1 MRRTPG
7 LLECKAGQVVSTPTE
22 HDGISGILPWQ
33 HANWSQLLRQY
44 ESGKL
49 PHAILLAGPAGI
61 GKSQLTVALARLL
74 LCSAPTGGLN
84 CGHCSACNLSASGSH
99 GDFRWLAPKEKSKVI
114 KIDQV
119 RAAVDF
125 TTRTASYGKHKVLVL
140 CPADALNI
148 NASNALLKCLEEP
161 TRDTHIVL
169 VCERLHALPA
179 TIRSRCQ
186 MLKFPLPERS
196 QSLDWLD
203 NTTGDRQISE
213 KLLELAD
220 DRPLHAQQLYLQGT
234 AESTAAQRAALV
246 ALADGRA
253 NVPEAKILL
262 ADIEIEAMLQLMLNH
277 IQGRLS
283 QMGSVQLRS
292 LATKKLFALLDVLR
306 QNQAAVSAG
315 ANPNRELL
323 MESLLGRLAS
333 VG

>member
-1 MRRTPG
+1 MNTPLQQG
-7 LLECKAGQVVSTPTE
+7 SVN
-22 HDGISGILPWQ
+22 GILPWQ
-33 HANWSQLLRQY
+33 QVNWSQLLQQY

-49 PHAILLAGPAGI
+49 PHALLLAGPAGI
-61 GKSQLTVALARLL
+61 GKAQLTVALARLL
-74 LCSAPTGGLN
+74 LCSAPTGGFN
-84 CGHCSACNLSASGSH
+84 CGHCSACHLSASGSH
-99 GDFRWLAPKEKSKVI
+99 GDYRWLAPEDKSKVI
-114 KIDQV
+114 KINQV

-203 NTTGDRQISE
+203 STTGDRQASE

-234 AESTAAQRAALV
+234 AESTAAQRSALV

-253 NVPEAKILL
+253 NVPEAKRLL
-262 ADIEIEAMLQLMLNH
+262 ADIDIEALLQLMLNH

-283 QMGSVQLRS
+283 QMGSTQLRG
-292 LATKKLFALLDVLR
+292 LTAKNLFALLDVLR

-315 ANPNRELL
+315 ANPNRELM
-323 MESLLGRLAS
+323 MESLLVRLAT

>member
-1 MRRTPG
+1 MNTPLQQG
-7 LLECKAGQVVSTPTE
+7 SVN
-22 HDGISGILPWQ
+22 GILPWQ
-33 HANWSQLLRQY
+33 QVNWSQLLQQY

-49 PHAILLAGPAGI
+49 PHALLLAGPAGI
-61 GKSQLTVALARLL
+61 GKAQLTVALARLL
-74 LCSAPTGGLN
+74 LCSAPTGGFN
-84 CGHCSACNLSASGSH
+84 CGHCSACHLSASGSH
-99 GDFRWLAPKEKSKVI
+99 GDYRWLAPEDKSKVI
-114 KIDQV
+114 KINQV

-203 NTTGDRQISE
+203 STTGDRQASE

-234 AESTAAQRAALV
+234 AESTAAQRSALV

-253 NVPEAKILL
+253 NVPEAKMLL
-262 ADIEIEAMLQLMLNH
+262 ADIDIEALLQLMLNH

-283 QMGSVQLRS
+283 QMGSTQLRG
-292 LATKKLFALLDVLR
+292 LTAKNLFALLDVLR

-315 ANPNRELL
+315 ANPNRELM
-323 MESLLGRLAS
+323 MESLLVRLAT